1 MFIFSCLFSQSQL
14 ADGVLAQVGGRVI
27 LYSSVLEESFFKAQH
42 LKINPQK
49 NPSEFQEIFN
59 SILKTKIYNNV
70 VLIAAEKDSS
80 IVVSPDDISKNLDE
94 RINHYINQLGSVEA
108 LEKQLGMTKGEI
120 KTKHW
125 EEVRDELLISSF
137 QYGLLKDVSV
147 SRGEVVSFF
156 EAFKDSIPKNPSKA
170 SFSLIEKKVDFSL
183 DIIPFNE
190 RVGYLVDS
198 LRLNLLVFEDVLLKR
213 SVSASK
219 EKTTTL
225 RGDMFPEFER
235 VAFSL
240 NVGEIS
246 DPIKTDFGFF
256 IIKLFNRVG
265 EKITTS
271 HILLKESLTDEDF
284 KLTSSYLDSL
294 VLVCKNDPGLF
305 DSLAVAH
312 RVSGE
317 NLSGFY
323 ENIEVSLL
331 PSFLL
336 NKIINV
342 QNNSFSDVFLN
353 DFSAFILYK
362 YSYIDK
368 KESSLDNN
376 WFMIESLAL
385 QKKKQRLFE
394 EWIEDQYKH
403 VYVKI
408 NPIY

>member
-1 MFIFSCLFSQSQL
+1 
-14 ADGVLAQVGGRVI
+14 VGGRVV
-27 LYSSVLEESFFKAQH
+27 LYSSVLEESFFKAQF
-42 LKINPQK
+42 LKINPQT

-59 SILKTKIYNNV
+59 NILKTKIYNHV

-80 IVVSPDDISKNLDE
+80 IVVSPDDVSKNLDE
-94 RINHYINQLGSVEA
+94 RINHYIDQLGSVEA
-108 LEKQLGMTKGEI
+108 LEEQMGMTKGEI

-125 EEVRDELLISSF
+125 VEVRDELLINSF
-137 QYGLLKDVSV
+137 QYNLLKDVSI

-156 EAFKDSIPKNPSKA
+156 KSFKDSIPKNPSRA

-183 DIIPFNE
+183 DVVPFNE

-198 LRLNLLVFEDVLLKR
+198 LRLNLLVFEDVLLNR
-213 SVSASK
+213 SLSVSK

-235 VAFSL
+235 AAFSL
-240 NVGEIS
+240 DVGEIS
-246 DPIKTDFGFF
+246 NPIKTDFGFF
-256 IIKLFNRVG
+256 IIKLFDRVG

-284 KLTSSYLDSL
+284 NLTSSYLDSL
-294 VLVCKNDPGLF
+294 VFVCKNDPGLF

-312 RVSGE
+312 RVGGK

-323 ENIEVSLL
+323 ENIETSHL
-331 PSFLL
+331 PPFLL
-336 NKIINV
+336 NEIINI

-353 DFSAFILYK
+353 DFSAYVLYK
-362 YSYIDK
+362 YSYIDE
-368 KESSLDNN
+368 KESSLENS
-376 WFMIESLAL
+376 WFLVESLAL

-394 EWIEDQYKH
+394 KWIEDQYKH